1 MAENGGSPARGGT
14 RGKGRVMDAVRAWIG
29 AGQLAP
35 GQRLVEADL
44 AETLDVTRASVRAAL
59 LELTAEGLLER
70 VPNRGAR
77 VRVVSVEEAVQI
89 TECRM
94 ALEGLCAAKAA
105 VNATAAQIAEA
116 RRLTAEMA
124 AAVGAGEL
132 LRYSDLNHELHGLIR
147 RMSGQAVA
155 DGILERLNGQLIR
168 HRFQLSL
175 RAGRVQESLPQ
186 HLAIVEA
193 IAQRDPV
200 AAESAARTHLA
211 SVAAALAAGTPADG
225 GDRHPVLTE
234 PSPRG
239 GGR

>member
-1 MAENGGSPARGGT
+1 MAEDGGSPARGGT
-14 RGKGRVMDAVRAWIG
+14 RGKRRVMDTVRAWIVD
-29 AGQLAP
+29 GQLAP

-105 VNATAAQIAEA
+105 TNATNAQIAQA

-155 DGILERLNGQLIR
+155 DGILERLNAQLIR

-175 RAGRVQESLPQ
+175 RSGRVQESLPQ

-193 IAQRDPV
+193 IARRDPV
-200 AAESAARTHLA
+200 AAESAARAHLA
-211 SVAAALAAGTPADG
+211 SVVAALAAGTPAEG
-225 GDRHPVLTE
+225 GDRHPITTE
-234 PSPRG
+234 PSRQG